1 MTKRHNNLRRILWAV
16 AAVVYCS
23 CSLWG
28 QTKDTIVGG
37 QVTDATGAVVPAVT
51 VTLTSQGGAVLE
63 AQTNERGE
71 YIFRH
76 LPAGTYT
83 VEISVK
89 GFQPFRKAEVAVA
102 SGQAAVVDAKLVVAM
117 EKQKLTV
124 QAQANRLSV
133 SSENNVSALVLKGE
147 DLNSLSD
154 DPDELQNELQALAG
168 PSAGPNGGL

>member
-63 AQTNERGE
+63 RARRI
-71 YIFRH
+71 YF
-76 LPAGTYT
+76 P
-83 VEISVK
+83 S
-89 GFQPFRKAEVAVA
+89 
-102 SGQAAVVDAKLVVAM
+102 
-117 EKQKLTV
+117 
-124 QAQANRLSV
+124 
-133 SSENNVSALVLKGE
+133 
-147 DLNSLSD
+147 
-154 DPDELQNELQALAG
+154 
-168 PSAGPNGGL
+168 SAGRDIHRRD

>member
-16 AAVVYCS
+16 
-23 CSLWG
+23 
-28 QTKDTIVGG
+28 
-37 QVTDATGAVVPAVT
+37 
-51 VTLTSQGGAVLE
+51 
-63 AQTNERGE
+63 
-71 YIFRH
+71 
-76 LPAGTYT
+76 
-83 VEISVK
+83 
-89 GFQPFRKAEVAVA
+89 
-102 SGQAAVVDAKLVVAM
+102 AAVVDAKLVVAM

-168 PSAGPNGGL
+168 PSAGPNGGQIYIDGFTGGQLPPKSAILEIRVNQNPFSAQYDRLGYGRIEITTKPGYAQWHGQD

>member
-1 MTKRHNNLRRILWAV
+1 MSERNHSWRRRFLAAAFVLSFSGALWA
-16 AAVVYCS
+16 
-23 CSLWG
+23 
-28 QTKDTIVGG
+28 QTKDTAVRGT
-37 QVTDATGAVVPAVT
+37 VTDATGAVVPAVT

-89 GFQPFRKAEVAVA
+89 GFQPFRKAEVDVA

-117 EKQKLTV
+117 EKQKLT
-124 QAQANRLSV
+124 
-133 SSENNVSALVLKGE
+133 
-147 DLNSLSD
+147 
-154 DPDELQNELQALAG
+154 
-168 PSAGPNGGL
+168 